1 MSEKAKTPTA
11 IMETEQGT
19 IELEFWPDVAPKTV
33 ENFLKL
39 AREGFYNG
47 VVFHRV
53 IPNFMIQG
61 GCPHGT
67 GTGGPGYQIK
77 AEFNA
82 RKHKRGVISMARSA
96 HPDSAGSQFF
106 LMHAD
111 SPHLDGQYTAFGQ
124 ITKGIEVVDKIV
136 ALPRG
141 ANDRPK
147 QPPKILKVTVQE

>member
-141 ANDRPK
+141 ANARPK